1 MEIRQKPESLAASLE
16 MSASDTSVRPSRDV
30 VVWQRHQVRTLL
42 DTEAEKE
49 RLERL
54 YQAKL
59 LRQAKLE
66 PPKASPRHSP
76 RVLPREALASKP
88 VTERLPAT
96 DPSPTERL
104 KPHSRLAEIKTLRTQ
119 QQLQEEALVETRLRE
134 VQRRLEHSNEL
145 HSAVL
150 QTRAQSAAQKR
161 RRAGSLAPRRDEEQD
176 RLLAY
181 VQKQQSV
188 SPRKKQETKERWRQ
202 EREEKARKAA
212 CNRQAQRQALVAWVK
227 SLEAQQVATETAVEA
242 RLTVQRDAQLNRQ
255 EQLREKAEECQ
266 VKRRRLQRLQFTR
279 QTDLLDQWTALD
291 RRVDSLKQQRALSVE
306 RYRGRLRC
314 NMLTKERTYEVL
326 SVVARSPKSKKAQE
340 LLKALDTVD

>member
-1 MEIRQKPESLAASLE
+1 
-16 MSASDTSVRPSRDV
+16 MSVSDSSVRPSREV
-30 VVWQRHQVRTLL
+30 VVWQRHQVRSLL

-54 YQAKL
+54 YQAKRM
-59 LRQAKLE
+59 RQAIKLD
-66 PPKASPRHSP
+66 PPKVSPKPSP
-76 RVLPREALASKP
+76 RVFPKETPVSKP
-88 VTERLPAT
+88 AVTERLPVA
-96 DPSPTERL
+96 DSSPSERL
-104 KPHSRLAEIKTLRTQ
+104 KRSRLAEIQTLRTQ
-119 QQLQEEALVETRLRE
+119 QLLQEEALVETRLRE
-134 VQRRLEHSNEL
+134 VQRRLEHSSEL

-181 VQKQQSV
+181 VQKQQSL
-188 SPRKKQETKERWRQ
+188 SPRKKQETKERWKQ

-227 SLEAQQVATETAVEA
+227 SLEAQQVAIETAVEA
-242 RLTVQRDAQLNRQ
+242 RLTMQRDALLNRQ
-255 EQLREKAEECQ
+255 EQQREKAEECQ
-266 VKRRRLQRLQFTR
+266 ANRRRLQRLQFTR

-291 RRVDSLKQQRALSVE
+291 RRVDLLKQQRALSVE

-326 SVVARSPKSKKAQE
+326 SVVAKSPKSKRAQE
-340 LLKALDTVD
+340 LLRALDTVD